1 MITLC
6 CNFEG
11 RPQSL
16 THNLLME
23 PIYQSFV
30 NLLVHQTLGLQAAY
44 EEAFEYWRPDEPPV
58 TTLFAAL
65 GDRIADDFESTEL
78 DVNSRIF
85 ALIESAMASGDQ
97 KLITA
102 VATGLIEAMI
112 SRVTAKEGSSRR
124 LTQELGALSRKHAE
138 AWMA

>member
-1 MITLC
+1 
-6 CNFEG
+6 
-11 RPQSL
+11 
-16 THNLLME
+16 ME
-23 PIYQSFV
+23 PVYQNFV
-30 NLLVHQTLGLQAAY
+30 DLLAHQTIGLQAAH
-44 EEAFEYWRPDEPPV
+44 EETLEYWTPEEPPV

-65 GDRIADDFESTEL
+65 GDRIADDFESTEP

-112 SRVTAKEGSSRR
+112 SRAAAKEGSLRR
-124 LTQELGALSRKHAE
+124 LTRELGVLSRKHAE
-138 AWMA
+138 AWMGG

>member
-1 MITLC
+1 
-6 CNFEG
+6 
-11 RPQSL
+11 
-16 THNLLME
+16 ME
-23 PIYQSFV
+23 PVYQDFV

-44 EEAFEYWRPDEPPV
+44 EETLEYWRPDEPPI

-65 GDRIADDFESTEL
+65 GDRIADDFESTEP

-112 SRVTAKEGSSRR
+112 SRVTAKQRSSRR
-124 LTQELGALSRKHAE
+124 LTQELGVLSRKHAE